1 MYNFFN
7 TMKAST
13 KEIAT
18 SIVRHLS
25 EKGFQALFAGG
36 YVRNMILGITYNDD
50 IDIATNATPSDIS
63 SLFNKVVGVGEHFG
77 VMLVIENNI
86 PFEVATFRTDKGI
99 ANGRHPREVTFSDA
113 ETDAQRRD
121 FTINGL
127 FYDPIKKK
135 VIDYVQGRKDLEKG
149 IIRTIGSPQLRFEE
163 DYLRLLR
170 AVRFAARLSFTIE
183 PDTWK
188 ALRKNAVNITRVS
201 QERIFAELNKMLMG
215 PNSDTALSLLEE
227 SGLLGIILPEVHA
240 LRGVEQPH
248 AFHPEGDV
256 LNHTI
261 KTLSYLRQPSQTIAW
276 SALLHDIGKPATQSH
291 ADRIRFNNHSRIS
304 AIMAKEILQRLKSS
318 RSLINSVYECVDNH
332 MNFINVT
339 HMRLS
344 TLKKFLSRPTLQDE
358 LELHRADCLA
368 SHGNIENL
376 EFLKKRQKEIDKIN
390 LRPKPLIR
398 GKDLIEL
405 GFEPG
410 PLLGKI
416 LNKIYELQ
424 LDEKLQ
430 TFEEAQGWIL
440 KNHKKLQKGLL

>member
-1 MYNFFN
+1 
-7 TMKAST
+7 MKAS
-13 KEIAT
+13 KIEIAT
-18 SIVRHLS
+18 SIVRHLF
-25 EKGFQALFAGG
+25 EKGFHALFAGG
-36 YVRNMILGITYNDD
+36 YVRNMILGIKNNDD
-50 IDIATNATPSDIS
+50 IDIATNATPSAIA

-86 PFEVATFRTDKGI
+86 PFEVATFRADRGI
-99 ANGRHPREVTFSDA
+99 ADGRHPKEVTFSDA

-127 FYDPIKKK
+127 FYDPLKKK
-135 VIDYVQGRKDLEKG
+135 IIDYVQGRKDLEKG
-149 IIRTIGSPQLRFEE
+149 IIRTIGSPQLRFKE

-170 AVRFAARLSFTIE
+170 AVRFAARFSFTIE

-188 ALRKNAVNITRVS
+188 ALRQNAVNITQIS
-201 QERIFAELNKMLMG
+201 QERIFQELNKMLMG
-215 PNSDTALSLLEE
+215 PNSDKALSLLEE
-227 SGLLGIILPEVHA
+227 SGLLSIILPEVHA
-240 LRGVEQPH
+240 LKGVEQPH

-261 KTLSYLRQPSQTIAW
+261 KTLSYLHNPSQIMAW

-291 ADRIRFNNHSRIS
+291 ADRIRFNNHSRVS
-304 AIMAKEILQRLKSS
+304 STMAKDVLLRLKSS
-318 RSLINSVYECVDNH
+318 RSLINRVYECIDNH

-339 HMRLS
+339 RMRLS
-344 TLKKFLSRPTLQDE
+344 TLKKFLSRPTFKDE

-368 SHGNIENL
+368 SHGNIENF
-376 EFLKKRQKEIDKIN
+376 EFLKKKKKEIDKIN
-390 LRPKPLIR
+390 LRPEPLIK

-416 LNKIYELQ
+416 LNRTYELQ
-424 LDEKLQ
+424 LDEKIH
-430 TFEEAQGWIL
+430 TSEEAKAWIL
-440 KNHKKLQKGLL
+440 KNRKKLQKGLL

>member
-1 MYNFFN
+1 
-7 TMKAST
+7 MKAS
-13 KEIAT
+13 KIEIAT
-18 SIVRHLS
+18 SIVRHLF
-25 EKGFQALFAGG
+25 EKGFHALFAGG
-36 YVRNMILGITYNDD
+36 YVRNMILGIKNNDD
-50 IDIATNATPSDIS
+50 IDIATNATPSAIA

-86 PFEVATFRTDKGI
+86 PFEVATFRADRGI
-99 ANGRHPREVTFSDA
+99 ANGRHPKEVTFSDA

-127 FYDPIKKK
+127 FYDPLKKK
-135 VIDYVQGRKDLEKG
+135 IIDYVQGRKDLEKG
-149 IIRTIGSPQLRFEE
+149 IIRTIGSPQLRFKE

-170 AVRFAARLSFTIE
+170 AVRFAARFSFTIE

-188 ALRKNAVNITRVS
+188 ALRQNAVNITQIS
-201 QERIFAELNKMLMG
+201 QERIFQELNKMLMG
-215 PNSDTALSLLEE
+215 PNSDKALSLLEE
-227 SGLLGIILPEVHA
+227 SGLLSIILPEVHA
-240 LRGVEQPH
+240 LKGVEQPH

-261 KTLSYLRQPSQTIAW
+261 KTLSYLHNPSQIMAW

-291 ADRIRFNNHSRIS
+291 ADRIRFNNHSRVS
-304 AIMAKEILQRLKSS
+304 STMAKDVLLRLKSS
-318 RSLINSVYECVDNH
+318 RSLINRVYECIDNH

-339 HMRLS
+339 RMRLS
-344 TLKKFLSRPTLQDE
+344 TLKKFLSRPTFKDE

-368 SHGNIENL
+368 SHGNIENF
-376 EFLKKRQKEIDKIN
+376 EFLKKKKKEIDKIN
-390 LRPKPLIR
+390 LRPEPLIK

-416 LNKIYELQ
+416 LNRTYELQ
-424 LDEKLQ
+424 LDEKIH
-430 TFEEAQGWIL
+430 TSEEAKAWIL
-440 KNHKKLQKGLL
+440 KNRKKLQKGLL